1 MKEGGWVYTGTKP
14 SARLVRILVTLSAL
28 GLALAGCGR
37 NSARPAAGP
46 APAGKGGVAVRVAK
60 AERRAVPLEIRAI
73 GNVEAFASVSVRARV
88 AGQLKKVLL
97 TDGQDVKAG
106 DLLFQIDAEPFEE
119 QVRLAEANVA
129 RDRALEQQA
138 AAASQRDEALARN
151 ARSQAGRY
159 AELQR
164 QGIISRDTADQF
176 RTSAEAAEASLAANR
191 ASISSAHAS
200 LAAGQARLAEAR
212 LQLGYTRVVAPISG
226 RAGFVGIK
234 EGNLVKD
241 SDALVVLLQVE
252 PVLVAFSV
260 PEQSLA
266 AIRRRMA
273 GGGLAVEAAAEG
285 PGAATAI
292 GRLSFLDNTVDA
304 STGMIRL
311 KATFL
316 NRDRA
321 LWPGQFVTARLRL
334 ETERG
339 ALTVATRAVQ
349 TGPQGSFAWVA
360 RPDGTAEPRPLKVSR
375 THQDLT
381 VIAAGLEEG
390 ETVVTEGQ
398 LRLTKGARLDVLGP
412 VAGAQ

>member
-1 MKEGGWVYTGTKP
+1 MNR
-14 SARLVRILVTLSAL
+14 SLVRILVTFCAL

-37 NSARPAAGP
+37 NSATPAAGQ
-46 APAGKGGVAVRVAK
+46 APAGKGGVAVRVAR

-73 GNVEAFASVSVRARV
+73 GNVEAFASVSIRSRV

-97 TDGQDVKAG
+97 IDGQDVKAG
-106 DLLFQIDAEPFEE
+106 DLLFQIDAEPFQE
-119 QVRLAEANVA
+119 QVRMAEANVA

-138 AAASQRDEALARN
+138 AAASKRDEALARN

-164 QGIISRDTADQF
+164 QGIISRDAADQF

-191 ASISSAHAS
+191 ASISSAQAS
-200 LAAGQARLAEAR
+200 LAADQARLADAR
-212 LQLGYTRVVAPISG
+212 LQLSYTRVLAPIPG

-241 SDALVVLLQVE
+241 SDTLVVLLQVE

-260 PEQSLA
+260 AEQSLA
-266 AIRRRMA
+266 TIRRRMA
-273 GGGLAVEAAAEG
+273 GGGLDVEAAAQG
-285 PGAATAI
+285 PGAATAT
-292 GRLSFLDNTVDA
+292 GRLSFLDNTVDV

-334 ETERG
+334 ETQIG

-349 TGPQGSFAWVA
+349 NGPQGSFAWIA
-360 RPDGTAEPRPLKVSR
+360 KPDGTAEPRSLEVSR
-375 THQDLT
+375 TYQDLA
-381 VIAAGLEEG
+381 VVAAGLEEG

-398 LRLTKGARLDVLGP
+398 LRLTKGARLDVLSP